1 MLTMTIR
8 DNGVGMQPGSR
19 NRHGSFGLVG
29 IEERV
34 GILGGSFS
42 ISSGLDAGTTVVV
55 SIPVTPM
62 FGSDDDAMYRGARS
76 TVAVAA

>member
-1 MLTMTIR
+1 
-8 DNGVGMQPGSR
+8 MQPGSR

-42 ISSGLDAGTTVVV
+42 ISSGLDSGTTVVV
-55 SIPVTPM
+55 TIPVVGMCGEMGMDFYPGRTSP
-62 FGSDDDAMYRGARS
+62 
-76 TVAVAA
+76 VAVAA